1 VVVASHDPD
10 ILARADT
17 VFLLQHGRL
26 SPVEREAVA

>member
-17 VFLLQHGRL
+17 TFLLQHGRL
-26 SPVEREAVA
+26 GLITKAAAA